1 MELTREQWDYVMHL
15 SLNLNKTGNDT
26 IQMYLD
32 DDGQWEITTLT
43 TGKNNAE
50 SDSDT
55 LNLFGENNG

>member
-1 MELTREQWDYVMHL
+1 MNLTEEQWDYLMHL
-15 SLNLNKTGNDT
+15 TLNLNKTGNDT

-50 SDSDT
+50 SEV
-55 LNLFGENNG
+55 ENVK